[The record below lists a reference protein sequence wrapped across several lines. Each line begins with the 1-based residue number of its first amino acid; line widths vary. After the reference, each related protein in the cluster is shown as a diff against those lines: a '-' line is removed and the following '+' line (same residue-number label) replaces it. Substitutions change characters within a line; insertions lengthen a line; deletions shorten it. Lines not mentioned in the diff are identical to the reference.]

1 VNYQVC
7 SIAKFLDKKK
17 RKKNENWWQRHLSKN
32 RKKVNFLGK
41 KKSFSKGHGHGKNHE
56 NHVPMPVPVLP
67 ENARARAHALFGWF
81 SKSRARALFPQKWAC
96 PRALGP
102 CPWPVPLARALSAL
116 LPRNKSKRHRVSWGW

>member
-17 RKKNENWWQRHLSKN
+17 GKKMKIGGSDTCQKTE
-32 RKKVNFLGK
+32 KKSIFWE

-81 SKSRARALFPQKWAC
+81 SKSRARARARALFPQKWAC

-102 CPWPVPLARALSAL
+102 CPWPVPFQ
-116 LPRNKSKRHRVSWGW
+116 PWCNP